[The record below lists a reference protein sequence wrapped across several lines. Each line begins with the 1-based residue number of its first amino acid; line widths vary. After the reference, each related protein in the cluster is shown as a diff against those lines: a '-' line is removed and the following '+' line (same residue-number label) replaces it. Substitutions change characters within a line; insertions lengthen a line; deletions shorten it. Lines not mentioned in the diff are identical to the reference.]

1 MPVATKLPP
10 EERLGMTKT
19 SAEQNLE
26 ARADLFKALGHPVR
40 LLILNLI
47 KMRSRHGEELATIL
61 QLNPAT
67 VSHHLAQLTKAG
79 LLKSQKDQYYQAY
92 SLVGDT
98 LQKQL
103 AEVVFMPQPELAA
116 EVEEDAYRKKVLE
129 TFIRRGRLT
138 RIPAQHKKEQIILE
152 KLAQEFEPG
161 SSYTEREVNQILVE
175 FYDDVAALRRGMID
189 HKLMTREEGIY
200 RRTTSMAAE

>member
-1 MPVATKLPP
+1 
-10 EERLGMTKT
+10 MTKT

-26 ARADLFKALGHPVR
+26 VRADLFKALGHPVR

-61 QLNPAT
+61 LLNPAT
-67 VSHHLAQLTKAG
+67 VSHHLAQLTKVG
-79 LLKSQKDQYYQAY
+79 LLKSQKDQYYQTY
-92 SLVGDT
+92 SLAGDA
-98 LQKQL
+98 LQKQV

-152 KLAQEFEPG
+152 KLAEEFEPDRA
-161 SSYTEREVNQILVE
+161 YTEREVNQVLVE

>member
-1 MPVATKLPP
+1 
-10 EERLGMTKT
+10 MTKT

-26 ARADLFKALGHPVR
+26 VRADLFKALGHPVR

-47 KMRSRHGEELATIL
+47 KMRPRHGEELATIL
-61 QLNPAT
+61 LLNPAT

-79 LLKSQKDQYYQAY
+79 LLKSKKDQYYQTY
-92 SLVGDT
+92 SLVGDA
-98 LQKQL
+98 LQKHL

-129 TFIRRGRLT
+129 TFIQRGRLT

-161 SSYTEREVNQILVE
+161 SAYTEREVNQILVE

-189 HKLMTREEGIY
+189 HKLMERKEGIY
-200 RRTTSMAAE
+200 RRTISATEE